1 MAQQAFGAMS
11 AVRIQEGLKAKD
23 FSAAEVARGALD
35 GIAAADG
42 QVHSFLQVTEDLALE
57 AAARVDDALAAGT
70 FDELG
75 PLAGVPVGFKD
86 NMNLAGTRTTC
97 SSRMLAGY
105 ESPYTATCVQRCLDA
120 GALPMGKLNMDEF
133 AFGSSTETSAFGPT
147 RNP

>member
-11 AVRIQEGLKAKD
+11 AVQIQEGLKAKD

-70 FDELG
+70 FDA
-75 PLAGVPVGFKD
+75 PWPACRW
-86 NMNLAGTRTTC
+86 ASRTT
-97 SSRMLAGY
+97 
-105 ESPYTATCVQRCLDA
+105 
-120 GALPMGKLNMDEF
+120 
-133 AFGSSTETSAFGPT
+133 
-147 RNP
+147 